1 MPADPQEVDGA
12 RKSTCVAEWGSSG
25 SGARLAGVNVYQ
37 LGKCRQ
43 VNPLLSFLI
52 CKMGTVYPYLAGG
65 CEGQMGGYVR
75 CPQARP
81 LARAE
86 LGEEV
91 PRRCCVG
98 LSGPLGMPMAA
109 HRTPSRQDNLALCLL
124 KEVRPAFYEF
134 S

>member
-12 RKSTCVAEWGSSG
+12 RKSTCVAECGSSG

-75 CPQARP
+75 CPQGQAP
-81 LARAE
+81 GKGRA
-86 LGEEV
+86 G
-91 PRRCCVG
+91 
-98 LSGPLGMPMAA
+98 
-109 HRTPSRQDNLALCLL
+109 
-124 KEVRPAFYEF
+124 
-134 S
+134 